1 MNKERKKPGVRWRQK
16 FTVSMRLPLTVGL
29 VLFGLIPLTAGTQT
43 MIRSIRQNQI
53 DGKIIEIHNRCQILS
68 NKMTRAA
75 YLNHE
80 TRDGTADA
88 LLDND
93 LDTVAD
99 IYNGRI
105 VVVNKDFKIIRDTFN
120 LAVGKTHIAEE
131 VIHCF
136 RGETSSKYNREKHY
150 FAHAVPV
157 YDATPEKGIEGV
169 LVITSSTENILSVMA
184 TAERKVQLFQAIA
197 VLLLLVAATALVEVL
212 LQPFKEF
219 QKKLNQVAAGS
230 LDTDI
235 RADAYR
241 ETRAISDA
249 VGQTISQLKAVDQSR
264 QEFVSNVS
272 HELKTPITSIRVLA
286 DSLMGMQDA
295 PVELYQEFMEDISDE
310 IDRESKI
317 IDDLLALVKMDKSEA
332 ELNIAQVKINTL
344 VSQILKRLRPIANRQ
359 GVELIFESIREVTA
373 DVDEMK
379 ISLAISNLV
388 ENAVK
393 YNTENGWVRVTLDAD
408 HKFFYVKVADSG
420 IGIPEEFQDRIFD
433 RFYRVDKARSRENG
447 GSGLGLS
454 ITRNVVLMH
463 RGAIKLQSK
472 EGEGSTFTLRI
483 PLNYIA

>member
-1 MNKERKKPGVRWRQK
+1 MNKERKKQGSLWQQK
-16 FTVSMRLPLTVGL
+16 FTVSMRLPLIVGL
-29 VLFGLIPLTAGTQT
+29 VLFGLIPLVAGTQT

-53 DGKIIEIHNRCQILS
+53 DAQMIEVHNQCQILS
-68 NKMTRAA
+68 SKMTRSG
-75 YLNHE
+75 YLSHE
-80 TRDGTADA
+80 TRDGVMDG

-105 VVVNKDFKIIRDTFN
+105 VVVNKDFKIVRDTFN

-131 VIHCF
+131 VINCF

-150 FAHAVPV
+150 FAHAIPV

-169 LVITSSTENILSVMA
+169 LVITSSTENILTIME
-184 TAERKVQLFQAIA
+184 TAERKVQLFQAIV
-197 VLLLLVAATALVEVL
+197 VLLLIMAAASLVAL
-212 LQPFKEF
+212 LMQPFKEF

-241 ETRAISDA
+241 ETRDISTAI
-249 VGQTISQLKAVDQSR
+249 GQTISQLKAVDQSR

-332 ELNIAQVKINTL
+332 ELNIGQVNINTL
-344 VSQILKRLRPIANRQ
+344 VSQILKRLRPIANRR
-359 GVELIFESIREVTA
+359 GVELVFESIREVTA

-379 ISLAISNLV
+379 LSLAISNLV

-393 YNTENGWVRVTLDAD
+393 YNVESGWVRVTLDAD

-433 RFYRVDKARSRENG
+433 RFYRVDKARSRATG

-454 ITRNVVLMH
+454 IARNVVLMH
-463 RGAIKLQSK
+463 RGAIKLLSK